1 MYPVEFQTQSDV
13 NGRALCDSL
22 MNEVKDMDSHI
33 LYAVVSIPIEMSRHL
48 GLLCI
53 MCYLVEVPLEPLFQT
68 VPRSIVVSAVSNY
81 HLVSLIPWG
90 LDSVGGVSSRL
101 PNPV

>member
-1 MYPVEFQTQSDV
+1 MALWLGETVEQADTV
-13 NGRALCDSL
+13 ELRR
-22 MNEVKDMDSHI
+22 VKDMDSHI
-33 LYAVVSIPIEMSRHL
+33 LYAVVSIRIEMSRHL

-90 LDSVGGVSSRL
+90 TV
-101 PNPV
+101 